1 MHNKYPYFLR
11 IQKHIPNIFTLS
23 NLSCGLIAIFLAFQ
37 SQLVLA
43 GLFIVIGLFF
53 DFFDG
58 MLARIF
64 KVSGELGKQLDSLA
78 DLISFGVAPSI
89 IVFQLIYK
97 VETSDFLMQSDETNN
112 LFLHWSPFI
121 AFFIPI
127 FSALRLAKFN
137 IDSNQTS
144 SFIGIPTPANAMF
157 FIALPLILEYQESS
171 FMAAYIN
178 NLYFLIIATIV
189 MSLLMVAEIKLFS
202 FKLKSFAWKEN
213 IVQYLFI
220 LISGLL
226 LWLFHF
232 VAIPIIILLYP
243 VISLIKK
250 QDEIQS

>member
-1 MHNKYPYFLR
+1 LHNKYPYFLR

-121 AFFIPI
+121 AFLIPI